1 MKSVIE
7 EASSLEKAIEQGW
20 IKAGKPKEFSV
31 KIFQESIKNFLG
43 MSKQTAKVGIFFKE
57 GGNATEP
64 ANYQDRNRP
73 QQRRPYRGNRPNN
86 AAANAN
92 NPNNPA
98 NKNRRPQTNTPNTQ
112 TNSTTSTTNEPTV
125 TAPHDQ
131 VATARPDGTPAPKRY
146 HRPRRPYQGTKP
158 NASTT
163 NQPNYAGHDEN
174 IKKSQS
180 E

>member
-31 KIFQESIKNFLG
+31 KIFQEPIKNFLG

-57 GGNATEP
+57 GGHSTESTG
-64 ANYQDRNRP
+64 YQGNRP
-73 QQRRPYRGNRPNN
+73 QQRRPYRGNRPNPN
-86 AAANAN
+86 RNAN
-92 NPNNPA
+92 NPNNPNHKPQDA
-98 NKNRRPQTNTPNTQ
+98 NAVAPTSHSSNNTNTSNNSATSGSASNTPK
-112 TNSTTSTTNEPTV
+112 E
-125 TAPHDQ
+125 A
-131 VATARPDGTPAPKRY
+131 ATRPDGTPAPKRY

-158 NASTT
+158 ATDAPK
-163 NQPNYAGHDEN
+163 QPNYAGHDEDTSA
-174 IKKSQS
+174 K

>member
-31 KIFQESIKNFLG
+31 KIFQEPIKNFLG

-57 GGNATEP
+57 GSHATETSG
-64 ANYQDRNRP
+64 YQGSRP
-73 QQRRPYRGNRPNN
+73 QQRRPYRGNRPNPN
-86 AAANAN
+86 RNAN
-92 NPNNPA
+92 NPNHPSHKPQEA
-98 NKNRRPQTNTPNTQ
+98 NSVAQASHNSSNTNA
-112 TNSTTSTTNEPTV
+112 STHTV
-125 TAPHDQ
+125 TSS
-131 VATARPDGTPAPKRY
+131 VAASNPPKEAATRPDGTPAPKRY

-158 NASTT
+158 AAG
-163 NQPNYAGHDEN
+163 NQPNYAGHDEDTSN
-174 IKKSQS
+174 K

>member
-31 KIFQESIKNFLG
+31 KIFQEAIKNFLG

-57 GGNATEP
+57 GGGSADSSD
-64 ANYQDRNRP
+64 YQNRSRP

-86 AAANAN
+86 AANANANANAN
-92 NPNNPA
+92 NPN
-98 NKNRRPQTNTPNTQ
+98 RRSQ
-112 TNSTTSTTNEPTV
+112 TNSTTESVAAVTN
-125 TAPHDQ
+125 APAKEAAAP
-131 VATARPDGTPAPKRY
+131 ATRPDGTPAPKRY
-146 HRPRRPYQGTKP
+146 HRPRRPYQGTNPKP
-158 NASTT
+158 TTT
-163 NQPNYAGHDEN
+163 NQPNYAGHDEDH
-174 IKKSQS
+174 KK